1 MRSMTAYASA
11 QKNKGFQ
18 TTHVILRSLNFKYL
32 DICVHNLPPEDIL
45 LEEKVKREIKKK
57 VHRGKVEV
65 FIFLAKPQIKKVY
78 VDEEIVARYI
88 TQIKALGEKHNLE
101 PGINMSDILNLPQV
115 ISWGQ
120 RGKSDEALVL
130 SVVREASE
138 QLLKFK
144 EKEGRIIKKE
154 MRANLLKLKSNVE
167 KIKKQ
172 KPKANEIENGKEDID
187 EEISLISFY
196 IGKLESKINTK
207 KLTPQGKPIDF
218 LIQEILREL
227 NAASSKTKRK
237 TPALLIVEGKN
248 YLERIREQAQNIE

>member
-11 QKNKGFQ
+11 QKSRAFQ
-18 TTHVILRSLNFKYL
+18 TIQVILRSLNFKYL
-32 DICVHNLPPEDIL
+32 DVCVHNLPPEDIL
-45 LEEKVKREIKKK
+45 LEEKIKREIKKK

-88 TQIKALGEKHNLE
+88 TQIKTLGKKHNLKVS
-101 PGINMSDILNLPQV
+101 INMSDILNLPQV
-115 ISWGQ
+115 VSWEQ
-120 RGKSDEALVL
+120 RSKSDEALIL
-130 SVVREASE
+130 SVVREALD
-138 QLLKFK
+138 QLLRFK

-154 MRANLLKLKSNVE
+154 MKDNLLKLRSNVE

-172 KPKANEIENGKEDID
+172 KPKVNEIENGKEDID

-196 IGKLESKINTK
+196 IGKLENKINTK
-207 KLTPQGKPIDF
+207 KLTPQGKPADF
-218 LIQEILREL
+218 LTQEILREL

-237 TPALLIVEGKN
+237 NPALLIVEGKN